1 MTAFLAVAFA
11 LLAAFF
17 AYRFAQEREARKRL
31 TYRSDLPIRSIRP
44 DELDPV
50 FTPGAYGPTVATEV
64 AFIGRGPYRI
74 EGGTSDGEAW
84 LLAVLAKQ
92 AHTLFEF
99 GTCTGKT
106 AYLWARNAPDDAR
119 IVTLTLPPQGLG
131 EYRAGAGDDP
141 GDGRAALTE
150 SAFERFLYS
159 DTPQAGKVTQ
169 LFGDSKSIDLSPWK
183 GQCDLVFVDG
193 SHGYSYVKSDSER
206 AVDLVRPGGIVLW
219 HDYVGRSHSP
229 GVFQALN
236 ELAQRLPL
244 ARIAGTSIVAY
255 RRPTA

>member
-1 MTAFLAVAFA
+1 MTAFLAIAFA

-17 AYRFAQEREARKRL
+17 AYRYVRERDARKRM
-31 TYRSDLPIRSIRP
+31 TYRTSVPIPTIRP

-64 AFIGRGPYRI
+64 AFIGRGPYQI

-84 LLAVLAKQ
+84 VLAVLAKQ
-92 AHTLFEF
+92 ARTLFEF

-106 AYLWARNAPDDAR
+106 TYLWARNAPEEAR
-119 IVTLTLPPQGLG
+119 IITLTLPPQGRG
-131 EYRAGAGDDP
+131 DYRAEAEDDAGDQ
-141 GDGRAALTE
+141 RAALTE

-183 GQCDLVFVDG
+183 GECDLVFVDG
-193 SHGYSYVKSDSER
+193 SHAYSYVKSDSER

-219 HDYVGRSHSP
+219 HDYIGRSHSP

-236 ELAQRLPL
+236 ELAGRLPL
-244 ARIAGTSIVAY
+244 VRIAGTSIVAY
-255 RRPTA
+255 RRPAA